1 MNENNKLQIENKKGN
16 NGKMERKG
24 KNVNRLSYII
34 TGTCKFGLHT
44 STLLY
49 NTMYN
54 MKSFGV
60 FFNNVMNLVKKKP
73 NKHTT
78 YFLQGIDNSNQ
89 IIHY

>member
-1 MNENNKLQIENKKGN
+1 MNENNKLQIENKTGN

-34 TGTCKFGLHT
+34 AWTCKFGLHT

-60 FFNNVMNLVKKKP
+60 FFNKVMNLVKKKTKQTH
-73 NKHTT
+73 NI
-78 YFLQGIDNSNQ
+78 FSSRDRQQ
-89 IIHY
+89 

>member
-16 NGKMERKG
+16 NEKMERKG

-34 TGTCKFGLHT
+34 IWICKFRLHT

-60 FFNNVMNLVKKKP
+60 FFFDKVMNLVKKQ
-73 NKHTT
+73 T
-78 YFLQGIDNSNQ
+78 NQ
-89 IIHY
+89 TNTQHIFFKG

>member
-60 FFNNVMNLVKKKP
+60 FFLIK
-73 NKHTT
+73 
-78 YFLQGIDNSNQ
+78 
-89 IIHY
+89 